1 MNSLLKY
8 KYKNGSREIPR
19 GAVTEIKNLEIQK
32 ADARMTR
39 KYFAGSSRLT
49 PAPRTGFHLSGRLFL
64 AIRGTRLVLAGFLLQ
79 IHRRAGLN
87 MTSPK
92 KNLLEVPRKRIPA
105 LKFYS
110 IT

>member
-19 GAVTEIKNLEIQK
+19 GAVTEIKNLEIRK

-64 AIRGTRLVLAGFLLQ
+64 AIRGTRLV
-79 IHRRAGLN
+79 
-87 MTSPK
+87 
-92 KNLLEVPRKRIPA
+92 
-105 LKFYS
+105 
-110 IT
+110 